1 MTVTAVVVAARKQ
14 RYLVV
19 GWFWF
24 LGTLVP
30 MIGLVQ
36 VGETAMADRYAYLPF
51 LGLFIMLAW
60 GIAEWAARRK
70 ISPECWRLRRLPR

>member
-1 MTVTAVVVAARKQ
+1 MVPSLTVTVAVVMARKQ
-14 RYLVV
+14 RYLMV

-36 VGETAMADRYAYLPF
+36 VGEAAMADRYAYLPF
-51 LGLFIMLAW
+51 LGLFFAVCW
-60 GIAEWAARRK
+60 GVADWAAQRE
-70 ISPECWRLRRLPR
+70 ISPRVLAVP